1 MRIDRNRRVTFE
13 EAADIY
19 NEVRTGYPAE
29 LVEDVITL
37 SGIPSGGRILEIGC
51 GPGTATVDF
60 ARHGYH
66 ILAIELG
73 RRLSAFAA
81 ENCKQYPRVKIL
93 NTAFEDWPIEEQAF
107 DLAVAADSFHW
118 IPPEIG
124 YPKVARA
131 LKPSG
136 SAAFFWNAPVES
148 KTDLS
153 HEIAEVYAARG
164 LQADNPETRFTAG

>member
-1 MRIDRNRRVTFE
+1 MATIFWQSNW
-13 EAADIY
+13 AD
-19 NEVRTGYPAE
+19 VSLPLPLRTANS
-29 LVEDVITL
+29 T
-37 SGIPSGGRILEIGC
+37 
-51 GPGTATVDF
+51 
-60 ARHGYH
+60 H
-66 ILAIELG
+66 
-73 RRLSAFAA
+73 
-81 ENCKQYPRVKIL
+81 RVKIL

-107 DLAVAADSFHW
+107 DLAVVADSFHW